1 MARTTINSLGIP
13 ADTIVS
19 ADLDYPLTDFSSTG
33 IDDNA
38 TSTAITIDSS
48 ENTTFAGTITS
59 GDITVADATPFIR
72 LQDSDVTNGYT
83 QISNVN
89 GNAYIG
95 ARNDSADG
103 SFLIGGYGGGT
114 FTEFARWNEVG
125 NFTQL
130 GLTTF
135 TGDVLISEATPGITL
150 DDSDNANAELKIIHS
165 SGSSYYRARGV
176 TGYGAHIFQRNND
189 GATHLNVFATNLS
202 GDAIFYGDDGSTQGM
217 FWDASTERLGIG
229 TTSPSRL
236 LTLSDSGDAIF
247 SLVSTTANTCQVL
260 FGDSVSDSVGR
271 VKYDNSD
278 NSMALFTSQTER
290 MRINSVGNVLIGRT
304 DATLGGGNGDDLQ
317 IGSGSGGAGLTIH
330 SSTSGNGDIQF
341 ADGTSGDSS
350 YRGLIRYKHADDEFE
365 LWTAGAR
372 RVTLDSAGKVG
383 IGTAGPNYA
392 LDVVGAIR
400 ATNSSGSTIIANRT
414 SNPGSVELQHSGTQ
428 TAQFSALSGGG
439 VVTYTGSTPTE
450 RMRIDAGGS
459 VLIGKTTPTDLHN
472 TWNHLIIGEKGAII
486 SQNGAG
492 GIAGIF
498 VADNVYIDD
507 ATGTYAYQESAAASF
522 IRQTGGEITFNN
534 AASGTAGAAATL
546 TERMRIKSDGKVGI
560 GESVPDGP
568 LHVKGSTNRTI
579 IADSTFSSGSFT
591 TVAFRRNGSDKWRIT
606 QQSDDSHLS
615 FYNDALSS
623 YQMSLKSDGNVG
635 IGTTSPSCRT
645 SVKGTW
651 TSGEGIFQVD
661 ADSGTQYS
669 GLTFQN
675 NGTAHTYFYDDN
687 TNNYTFLGSV
697 AGKSLVFATNT
708 NGTSNERMR
717 IDSSGN
723 IGINQN
729 TPDAQLTLNPPNYTS
744 TATGGMIKWK
754 NSNNSGHSN
763 IQSYFVSGQGSDL
776 NIGANAY
783 INTSGAWSRW
793 STGLAT
799 SAIACRRDGNINFV
813 TNSSSGNGITRA
825 VLSSD
830 GQLFINRTSSIS
842 TGTASKLCITG
853 NIDID
858 GNPGSTNVIRM
869 YQSATE
875 MGQIYGHTT
884 GLRFYNFTGGVTSIK
899 TQADATLQLI
909 PGAGGNDAQI
919 QLCGNGGNIAVE
931 GFEIWYDNDVGD
943 VHLNTTYGNDV
954 SAIRFHT
961 RVGAA
966 KSTINE
972 RLTITGGGDVGI
984 SATSPSAIISSSR
997 ILQVASGGNTTLS
1010 VRSTDAVNDRSAIL
1024 ELLSSGNGNSKS
1036 IIMYGDTDTTPSSPS
1051 ILSFQSYHSGVRTE
1065 RLILNPDGSLLV
1077 NSTSVSQYAQT
1088 SGIGNLTWRADN
1100 GSAAGSLIVTNNADR
1115 GWALAYFNKFA
1126 YSSGD
1131 DNRLINWYTN
1141 GTSIGNV
1148 TTNGST
1154 VTYGGTSDYRKKQ
1167 NIVSLSNAIDRV
1179 KQLNPI
1185 RFEWIDEITPGTFD
1199 GFLAHE
1205 VQEVV
1210 PEAVDGIKDAVDED
1224 GEIKPQSMDPGKL
1237 IPLLTAA
1244 IQEQQAMIETLQAEL
1259 TALKGE

>member
-450 RMRIDAGGS
+450 RMRINSAGN
-459 VLIGKTTPTDLHN
+459 VLVGKNSSLVTHCRFEVATTET
-472 TWNHLIIGEKGAII
+472 TTAI
-486 SQNGAG
+486 S
-492 GIAGIF
+492 
-498 VADNVYIDD
+498 
-507 ATGTYAYQESAAASF
+507 
-522 IRQTGGEITFNN
+522 
-534 AASGTAGAAATL
+534 SGAGAAISIQNLSTTDNTYSTIYFTNGGGGVDSAIYGVHEVGNGTGTGRTGSMVFATAAL
-546 TERMRIKSDGKVGI
+546 GSGVAEKMRI
-560 GESVPDGP
+560 
-568 LHVKGSTNRTI
+568 
-579 IADSTFSSGSFT
+579 DS
-591 TVAFRRNGSDKWRIT
+591 A
-606 QQSDDSHLS
+606 
-615 FYNDALSS
+615 
-623 YQMSLKSDGNVG
+623 GNVG
-635 IGTTSPSCRT
+635 IGITPS
-645 SVKGTW
+645 
-651 TSGEGIFQVD
+651 
-661 ADSGTQYS
+661 
-669 GLTFQN
+669 
-675 NGTAHTYFYDDN
+675 
-687 TNNYTFLGSV
+687 YTLDIQ
-697 AGKSLVFATNT
+697 AIA
-708 NGTSNERMR
+708 
-717 IDSSGN
+717 SSF
-723 IGINQN
+723 
-729 TPDAQLTLNPPNYTS
+729 NPVRF
-744 TATGGMIKWK
+744 
-754 NSNNSGHSN
+754 SGHSSS
-763 IQSYFVSGQGSDL
+763 IDAFLYTDTAYWS
-776 NIGANAY
+776 IGDTAGYGGNLWGG
-783 INTSGAWSRW
+783 NKTS
-793 STGLAT
+793 
-799 SAIACRRDGNINFV
+799 NFV
-813 TNSSSGNGITRA
+813 HAHTNGSERIRIN
-825 VLSSD
+825 SD

-884 GLRFYNFTGGVTSIK
+884 GLRFYNFSGYATSIK
-899 TQADATLQLI
+899 AQGDATLQLI
-909 PGAGGNDAQI
+909 PGAGGNDAHI
-919 QLCGNGGNIAVE
+919 QLCGNGGNIATE

-1141 GTSIGNV
+1141 GTSIGSV